1 LGAEVFTDKLTER
14 EHLATA
20 NQTQPFNEVVRYT
33 TSATAAIPRL
43 VKNRFIL
50 VIKAEKSFH
59 SLLHIN
65 RQFCAVHHTHKNKV

>member
-1 LGAEVFTDKLTER
+1 MVEEVVTDKLTER

-20 NQTQPFNEVVRYT
+20 NQMQPFNEVVRHT
-33 TSATAAIPRL
+33 TSATAAMRGL

-50 VIKAEKSFH
+50 VIKAEKSFL

-65 RQFCAVHHTHKNKV
+65 RQFCAVHHTDKNKV